1 MLSMVEIDIQ
11 TVSIAIASASVTLA
25 AFYYVWQIRHQSKI
39 RQTDLVIRISEFGTR
54 KDFLE
59 ACTDIFDADFKD
71 YDDFVKKYGPPF
83 SKKPI
88 PTSFFIVSNFM
99 ERIGVLLRNKLLDI
113 SMVSQL
119 ITVTNFWEKMKPVIE
134 GIRREENNESY
145 YEHFEYLYN
154 EMKKREQK
162 LSKKV

>member
-1 MLSMVEIDIQ
+1 MAEADVQ
-11 TVSIAIASASVTLA
+11 TISIAVASASVTLA
-25 AFYYVWQIRHQSKI
+25 AFYYIWQIRHQNKI

-59 ACTDIFDADFKD
+59 ACTDIFDAEFKD
-71 YDDFVKKYGPPF
+71 YDDFVKKYGAPF

-88 PTSFFIVSNFM
+88 PMSFFIVSNFM

-119 ITVTNFWEKMKPVIE
+119 ITVTNFYEKMKPVIE
-134 GIRREENNESY
+134 GIRREENNQSY
-145 YEHFEYLYN
+145 YEHFEYVYN

-162 LSKKV
+162 LQQSKV

>member
-1 MLSMVEIDIQ
+1 MVEIDIQ

-39 RQTDLVIRISEFGTR
+39 RQTDLVIKISEYGAR